1 MNIRPARKEDCQG
14 IARVQVDSYHSAYS
28 GILPAEYLE
37 AFSYQDQ
44 ENDWLDWF
52 ASPEQELLYVA
63 DTGKGEVI
71 GYGLARENPADL
83 SPYQGELV
91 ALHVRREYQGQG
103 LGCCLFSTVAAGL
116 SGLGCRSLF
125 LWVLESN
132 PARSFYE
139 KLGGQLVGIKPWQNN
154 EHFGTAI
161 REFAFGWL
169 EIHDLFNPD

>member
-1 MNIRPARKEDCQG
+1 MNIRPAREEDCQS
-14 IARVQVDSYHSAYS
+14 IARLQVDSYQSAYS

-44 ENDWLDWF
+44 ENDWRDWL
-52 ASPEQELLYVA
+52 ASPDQGLLYVA
-63 DTGKGEVI
+63 DAGKGEII
-71 GYGLARENPADL
+71 GYGLARENTTGL
-83 SPYQGELV
+83 CPYQGELV
-91 ALHVRREYQGQG
+91 ALHVRRDYQGQG
-103 LGCCLFSTVAAGL
+103 LGILLLSAAAHGL
-116 SGLGCRSLF
+116 SDQGCRSLF

-161 REFAFGWL
+161 REFAYGWL
-169 EIHDLFNPD
+169 DISP